1 MALRVLCIDPALR
14 NAGYAVLE
22 AAHPPG
28 PGLRLPP
35 GQRPIKALAYG
46 VIRNAAK
53 LSQSGCLMAINKA
66 VTEVIDEFKPTSCAI
81 ESVIYVQSYKTAI
94 VLGAAR
100 GAAIL
105 AAVTAGLDVY
115 EYSPKRVK
123 QAVVGKGAADKQ
135 QVAFMVRSL
144 LGLTETP
151 PHDAADALAIGIT
164 HLQSLSGPNVLSKT
178 GTLI

>member
-1 MALRVLCIDPALR
+1 MAQRVLCIDPALR

-35 GQRPIKALAYG
+35 GQRPIRALAFG

-53 LSQSGCLMAINKA
+53 LPQSACLAAINA
-66 VTEVIDEFKPTSCAI
+66 TLREIIAEYKPTVCAI

-94 VLGAAR
+94 ILGAAR
-100 GAAIL
+100 GAAML
-105 AAVTAGLDVY
+105 AAVDAGLPIH
-115 EYSPKRVK
+115 EYTPKRVK
-123 QAVVGKGAADKQ
+123 QATVGRGAADKQ
-135 QVAFMVRSL
+135 QVAFMVPSL
-144 LGLTETP
+144 LSLKETP

-164 HLQSLSGPNVLSKT
+164 HLQACNSPAGVGKLGSLV
-178 GTLI
+178 

>member
-1 MALRVLCIDPALR
+1 MRVLCIDPALR

-28 PGLRLPP
+28 PGMRLPP
-35 GQRPIKALAYG
+35 GQRAIRVLAYG
-46 VIRNAAK
+46 VIRNGPK
-53 LSQSGCLMAINKA
+53 LTQSGCLLAIHKA
-66 VTEVIDEFKPTSCAI
+66 LQEVIKEFTPSVCAM
-81 ESVIYVQSYKTAI
+81 ESVIFVQSYATAI

-105 AAVTAGLDVY
+105 AAAEAGLEIF
-115 EYSPKRVK
+115 EYPPKRVK
-123 QAVVGKGAADKQ
+123 QAVVGKGAAHKD

-164 HLQSLSGPNVLSKT
+164 HLQSASAPSALSKV
-178 GTLI
+178 GKQV

>member
-1 MALRVLCIDPALR
+1 MRVLCIDPALR

-35 GQRPIKALAYG
+35 GTRPIRVLAYG
-46 VIRNAAK
+46 VIRNGPK
-53 LSQSGCLMAINKA
+53 LTQSACLVAIHKA
-66 VTEVIDEFKPTSCAI
+66 LKEIIHEFKPAVCAM
-81 ESVIYVQSYKTAI
+81 ESVIFVQSYATAI

-105 AAVTAGLDVY
+105 AAAEAELPIY
-115 EYSPKRVK
+115 EYPPKRVK

-144 LGLTETP
+144 LSLTETP

-164 HLQSLSGPNVLSKT
+164 HLQSANAPSAISKV
-178 GTLI
+178 GKLV

>member
-1 MALRVLCIDPALR
+1 MRVLCVDPALR

-28 PGLRLPP
+28 PGQRLPP
-35 GQRPIKALAYG
+35 GVRPVRVLAYG
-46 VIRNAAK
+46 VIRNGPK
-53 LSQSGCLMAINKA
+53 LPQSACLVAIHQALRA
-66 VTEVIDEFKPTSCAI
+66 VIKEFTPTECAM
-81 ESVIYVQSYKTAI
+81 ESVIYVQSYATAI

-105 AAVTAGLDVY
+105 AAAEAGLTIY
-115 EYSPKRVK
+115 EYPPKRVK

-144 LGLTETP
+144 LSLTETP
-151 PHDAADALAIGIT
+151 PHDAADALAIGLT
-164 HLQSLSGPNVLSKT
+164 HLQSSSRPAGLPGAGHVV
-178 GTLI
+178 

>member
-1 MALRVLCIDPALR
+1 MRVLCIDPALR

-28 PGLRLPP
+28 PGLRLPL
-35 GQRPIKALAYG
+35 GQRPIRVLAYG
-46 VIRNAAK
+46 VIRNGPK
-53 LSQSGCLMAINKA
+53 LTQSDCLLAIHKA
-66 VTEVIDEFKPTSCAI
+66 LQEVIREFKPSVCAM
-81 ESVIYVQSYKTAI
+81 ESVIFVQSYATAI

-105 AAVTAGLDVY
+105 AAAEATLPIY
-115 EYSPKRVK
+115 EYPPKRVK

-144 LGLTETP
+144 LNLKETP

-164 HLQSLSGPNVLSKT
+164 HLQSAAAPTEISKI
-178 GTLI
+178 GKLV

>member
-1 MALRVLCIDPALR
+1 MAQRVLCIDPALR

-35 GQRPIKALAYG
+35 GQRAIKVLAYG

-53 LSQSGCLMAINKA
+53 LPQSACLAALNDSLRQ
-66 VTEVIDEFKPTSCAI
+66 VISEYQPTVCAI

-100 GAAIL
+100 GAAML
-105 AAVTAGLDVY
+105 AAIHAGLEIY
-115 EYSPKRVK
+115 EYPPKRVK
-123 QAVVGKGAADKQ
+123 QAVVGRGAADKQ
-135 QVAFMVRSL
+135 QVAYMVRSL

-164 HLQSLSGPNVLSKT
+164 HLQASIATPGLSKL
-178 GTLI
+178 GKLV

>member
-14 NAGYAVLE
+14 NAGYAVME
-22 AAHPPG
+22 AAHPSAPG
-28 PGLRLPP
+28 ARLPA
-35 GQRPIKALAYG
+35 GKRPVSVLAYG
-46 VIRNAAK
+46 VIRNSAK
-53 LSQSGCLMAINKA
+53 LPQSACLLAIHKA
-66 VTEVIDEFKPTSCAI
+66 LEEIIAEFKPTVCAI

-105 AAVTAGLDVY
+105 AATQAGLDIY
-115 EYSPKRVK
+115 EYPPRRVK

-144 LGLTETP
+144 LGLRETP

-164 HLQSLSGPNVLSKT
+164 HLQSVSAPSGLKKSGGLV
-178 GTLI
+178 

>member
-1 MALRVLCIDPALR
+1 MAERVLCIDPALR

-28 PGLRLPP
+28 PGMRLPP
-35 GQRPIKALAYG
+35 GVKPIRTLAFG
-46 VIRNAAK
+46 VIRNPVK
-53 LSQSGCLMAINKA
+53 LSQSGCLVAIRNALK
-66 VTEVIDEFKPTSCAI
+66 EVISEFKPTICAM

-94 VLGAAR
+94 ILGAAR

-105 AAVTAGLDVY
+105 AAAEAGLTIY
-115 EYSPKRVK
+115 EYPPKRVK
-123 QAVVGKGAADKQ
+123 LAVVGKGTAHKE
-135 QVAFMVRSL
+135 QVSFMVRSL

-164 HLQSLSGPNVLSKT
+164 HLQASAAPQGVQRMGSQV
-178 GTLI
+178 

>member
-1 MALRVLCIDPALR
+1 MAQRVLCIDPALR

-35 GQRPIKALAYG
+35 GQRSIKALAFG
-46 VIRNAAK
+46 VIRNPAK
-53 LSQSGCLMAINKA
+53 LPQSQCLAAIHA
-66 VTEVIDEFKPTSCAI
+66 ALSEVIAEFHPTVCAI

-100 GAAIL
+100 GAAML
-105 AAVTAGLDVY
+105 AAIQAGLAIY
-115 EYSPKRVK
+115 EYPPKRVK
-123 QAVVGKGAADKQ
+123 QAVVGRGAADKQ

-144 LGLTETP
+144 LGLKETP

-164 HLQSLSGPNVLSKT
+164 HLQASAATIGLSKL
-178 GTLI
+178 GKLV